1 MPRRMSTWNFKGQ
14 MPSKVNPADVVS
26 TIQYALHEWEKV
38 CYTGFSFNTEG
49 QPVDVTFR
57 FGKVSRSDWAAEHS
71 IVDGR
76 HVITFSDAQK
86 WCPYKAGFWGYL
98 KRFRNTGKDLLTS
111 TLHETGH
118 MLGLGHSD
126 EELSV
131 MYASTNKRGLINKPS
146 VEDGIAARELY
157 PFP

>member
-1 MPRRMSTWNFKGQ
+1 MFTWNVGVTPAKLN
-14 MPSKVNPADVVS
+14 SADVVT
-26 TIQYALHEWEKV
+26 TIQHALHEWEKV
-38 CYTGFSFNTEG
+38 CYVGFSFNTEG
-49 QPVDVTFR
+49 QPVDITFR

-76 HVITFSDAQK
+76 HQITFSDTQK
-86 WCPYKAGFWGYL
+86 WATYKSGFAGFL
-98 KRFRNTGKDLLTS
+98 SRFFNTGKDLLTS

-131 MYASTNKRGLINKPS
+131 MYAATNKRGLINKPS
-146 VEDGIAARELY
+146 VEDGVAARELY